1 MNWFKNLKI
10 FYKIMLILGVYV
22 IALIINTSIGVSSL
36 LSTQGHLVELEEK
49 IYDSVRLATANEI
62 LLERA
67 DELLT
72 QAVSFSEDEL
82 KQQGA
87 KSIDQLLKNLNDLDQ
102 LDKARQAELNQI
114 SENVKKYKAIA
125 VPLVEAMLGDDA
137 DFNALQNDIKTKA
150 ELFEAT
156 NKALTNYQSTMDS
169 VFKETIG
176 KAVASGE
183 EALYTSSA
191 ISGTFFIILALFITY
206 IASAI
211 SNTANQLSGS
221 LKELSQGEGEL
232 SHRIKV
238 SGRDELGLTA
248 FNFNSFM
255 DKLSG
260 IVRNIMNVSNPLLEA
275 ANDLDS
281 NSQQVHSVTN
291 ELGVKAR
298 EAKQAMDEIT
308 QSISEISTSAS
319 DASGAMQE
327 TEDQT
332 NKGLEI
338 VSSTITNSKDLN
350 TQIISAAELVEKLA
364 KDTENVASILD
375 VISSIAEQTN
385 LLALNAAIEAAR
397 AGEQGRGFAVV
408 ADEVRALAS
417 KTGDA
422 TTEIRDVLGRLEQ
435 AATSTV
441 SAMRSA
447 KGQSE
452 MSEKCAIET
461 GDYLEQIK
469 HRVEKAN
476 EMNMVIAT
484 ATEEQTMVVASV
496 SDIITAMV
504 ESVESTEV
512 SFNELAVLAS
522 KLLNASDS
530 LKESTSQFKL

>member
-1 MNWFKNLKI
+1 MSWFKNLKV
-10 FYKIMLILGVYV
+10 FYKIMLILAVYV
-22 IALIINTSIGVSSL
+22 VALAINTSIGVKSL
-36 LSTQGHLVELEEK
+36 LSTQAHLITLEEK
-49 IYDSVRLATANEI
+49 IYDSVRLATVNEP
-62 LLERA
+62 LLKRA

-72 QAVSFSEDEL
+72 QAVSFSEDDL
-82 KQQGA
+82 KIQGA
-87 KSIDQLLKNLNDLDQ
+87 DSIAQLVKNLNQLKQ
-102 LDKARQAELNQI
+102 LDTTREAELKNI
-114 SENVKKYKAIA
+114 EDNVNKYKAIA
-125 VPLVEAMLGDDA
+125 VPLVEAMLNDDA
-137 DFNALQNDIKTKA
+137 DFSALQSKIKTKA

-156 NKALTNYQSTMDS
+156 NKALSSYQSVIDAE
-169 VFKETIG
+169 FKETIG

-183 EALYTSSA
+183 DALYTSSA
-191 ISGTFFIILALFITY
+191 ISAAFFVVLALFITY

-232 SHRIKV
+232 SQRIPVNGK
-238 SGRDELGLTA
+238 DELGSTA

-260 IVRNIMNVSNPLLEA
+260 IVRSVMNVSSPLLET

-281 NSQQVHSVTN
+281 NTQQVRNVTN

-319 DASGAMQE
+319 DASNAMQD

-338 VSSTITNSKDLN
+338 VSSTISNSKDLN
-350 TQIISAAELVEKLA
+350 SQIIGAAELVEKLA
-364 KDTENVASILD
+364 KDTENVANILD

-422 TTEIRDVLGRLEQ
+422 TTEIRSVLTRLED
-435 AATSTV
+435 AATETV
-441 SAMRSA
+441 GAMQSA

-452 MSEKCAIET
+452 MSENCAIET
-461 GDYLEQIK
+461 GDYLQQIK
-469 HRVEKAN
+469 TQVEQVN
-476 EMNMVIAT
+476 GMNMTIAA

-496 SDIITAMV
+496 SEIITAMV

-512 SFNELAVLAS
+512 SFDDLAVLAN
-522 KLLNASDS
+522 KLLSASDS
-530 LKESTSQFKL
+530 LKESTSQFRL

>member
-10 FYKIMLILGVYV
+10 FYKIMLILVVYV
-22 IALIINTSIGVSSL
+22 IALAINTSIGVSSL
-36 LSTQGHLVELEEK
+36 LSTQSHLVELEDK

-87 KSIDQLLKNLNDLDQ
+87 KSIDQLLKNLSDLYQIDQ
-102 LDKARQAELNQI
+102 ARQMELNQI

-137 DFNALQNDIKTKA
+137 DFNALQNNIKTKA

-156 NKALTNYQSTMDS
+156 NKALANYQSTMDR

-191 ISGTFFIILALFITY
+191 ISATFFIILALFITY

-211 SNTANQLSGS
+211 SNTANQLSSS

-232 SHRIKV
+232 SHRIEV

-248 FNFNSFM
+248 FNFNRFM

-308 QSISEISTSAS
+308 LSISEISTSAS

-484 ATEEQTMVVASV
+484 ATEEQSMVVASV